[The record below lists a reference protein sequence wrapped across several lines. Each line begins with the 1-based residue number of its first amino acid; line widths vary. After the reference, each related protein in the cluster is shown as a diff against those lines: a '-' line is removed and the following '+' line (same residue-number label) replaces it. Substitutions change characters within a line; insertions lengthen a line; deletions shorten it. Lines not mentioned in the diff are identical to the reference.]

1 MQRDYLRAYLAF
13 CDGDAAKGRAIAQA
27 YADWPVPL
35 WRDRFRDVIA
45 QADEALGEGNAT
57 TAQSA
62 ADRAPAIAA
71 RAVQDGGRVTVA
83 LATRNL
89 ASCVLKAYPIDVEIA
104 FSKDPFGL
112 SAGGHDVMRCLKPAW
127 RREVALTGDETRVEL
142 PAELTARNLV
152 LVAEDAE
159 GRAEA
164 RLEVTPCAFV
174 VQVVRECR
182 QLRVKGKDGKPLVG
196 AYVKVYA
203 KDAAGQ
209 EVQFH
214 KDGYTDLRG
223 AFDYASIST
232 DSSFKPAE
240 YAVLVLPDGAGA
252 SIQRIPAGQ

>member
-1 MQRDYLRAYLAF
+1 MRKVVLSTLAAAALAF
-13 CDGDAAKGRAIAQA
+13 DALPDSNIAYRRAVYQS
-27 YADWPVPL
+27 
-35 WRDRFRDVIA
+35 
-45 QADEALGEGNAT
+45 
-57 TAQSA
+57 SA
-62 ADRAPAIAA
+62 ADFTH
-71 RAVQDGGRVTVA
+71 VGHLVTDGVKSPEP
-83 LATRNL
+83 LQ
-89 ASCVLKAYPIDVEIA
+89 
-104 FSKDPFGL
+104 
-112 SAGGHDVMRCLKPAW
+112 
-127 RREVALTGDETRVEL
+127 LTETRVEL

-203 KDAAGQ
+203 KDAAGL